1 MRMMNRLMAVLAMCV
16 PAVWVSAAEI
26 HVAPGGDDANAGTAA
41 SPLRSFAAAQGA
53 ARKLA
58 GKEPVTVW
66 FHGGM
71 HYLPETIRITAE
83 DSGTK
88 ESPVIY
94 AAAAGEK
101 AIVSGGMKLDLN
113 WEPHK
118 DGIVKAKT
126 PAGLAMDQLFVD
138 GKRLHMARYP
148 NYDPKVPHFNG
159 HAADAIS
166 PARTARWAD
175 PAGGYIHAM
184 HNALW
189 GDMHWIIRGKK
200 ADGTLD
206 YEGGWQNN
214 RPSAM
219 HRNFRFVENI
229 VEELDAPGE
238 WFHDAKQGVLYLYPE
253 AGTDLKTATIEVVRL
268 AHLIELNGTKERP
281 VRHVTLRGL
290 VFRHAARTFMDN
302 KEPLLR
308 SDWTVYRGGA
318 VVFNGAEDCA
328 VEDSEFDQV
337 GGNTI
342 FVNNYNR
349 RITVRGCLIR
359 ESGANGVAFVGDP
372 KAVRSPIFRY
382 GPQNYEKL
390 DRTPG
395 PIGDNFPADCLVEDC
410 LITRTGRFEKQTAPI
425 QISMAQSI
433 TVRHCSIYDV
443 PRAGINI
450 SEGTWGGHVI
460 EHCDVFDTV
469 LETGDHGSFNS
480 WGRDR
485 FWDPSIKEGDKQV
498 AADPALPL
506 LDVVKPII
514 LRNNRWRCDH
524 GWDVDLDDGS
534 TNYIIT
540 NNLMLNGGLKLREG
554 FARTVTGNI
563 TVNNGLHPH
572 CWYEKSGDVV
582 TGNIFMGPY
591 RPAGGMPPGQW
602 GKEVDRNLF
611 TTSDRDRMRF
621 AGNECDANSVVA
633 DAMFIDPAAGD
644 FRVKEG
650 SPALKLGFTNFPM
663 DRFGVRKAELRA
675 MARTP
680 VIPPLRSAGPAMRD
694 PVYAWMGASVKNLSG
709 QEFSAVGVSA
719 DAGGVLVTAVPAGS
733 AAATAGLMVNDLIQ
747 SVDGQAVKGVEDL
760 GKRLTALK
768 AGRARLG
775 IRRNQAEAAV
785 EVAVP
790 AEGPVLRM

>member
-1 MRMMNRLMAVLAMCV
+1 
-16 PAVWVSAAEI
+16 
-26 HVAPGGDDANAGTAA
+26 
-41 SPLRSFAAAQGA
+41 
-53 ARKLA
+53 
-58 GKEPVTVW
+58 
-66 FHGGM
+66 
-71 HYLPETIRITAE
+71 
-83 DSGTK
+83 
-88 ESPVIY
+88 
-94 AAAAGEK
+94 
-101 AIVSGGMKLDLN
+101 
-113 WEPHK
+113 
-118 DGIVKAKT
+118 
-126 PAGLAMDQLFVD
+126 
-138 GKRLHMARYP
+138 
-148 NYDPKVPHFNG
+148 
-159 HAADAIS
+159 
-166 PARTARWAD
+166 
-175 PAGGYIHAM
+175 
-184 HNALW
+184 
-189 GDMHWIIRGKK
+189 
-200 ADGTLD
+200 
-206 YEGGWQNN
+206 
-214 RPSAM
+214 
-219 HRNFRFVENI
+219 
-229 VEELDAPGE
+229 
-238 WFHDAKQGVLYLYPE
+238 
-253 AGTDLKTATIEVVRL
+253 
-268 AHLIELNGTKERP
+268 
-281 VRHVTLRGL
+281 
-290 VFRHAARTFMDN
+290 MDN

-328 VEDSEFDQV
+328 VEDAEFDQV

-372 KAVRSPIFRY
+372 KAVRNPIFRY

-563 TVNNGLHPH
+563 TINNSLHPH

-591 RPAGGMPPGQW
+591 RPAGGMPPGKW

-611 TTSDRDRMRF
+611 TTSDRDRTRF
-621 AGNECDANSVVA
+621 AGNGCDAKSVVA

-644 FRVKEG
+644 FRVKDG
-650 SPALKLGFTNFPM
+650 SPALKLGFTNFAM

-675 MARTP
+675 IARTP
-680 VIPPLRSAGPAMRD
+680 VIPALRSAGPARQD
-694 PVYAWMGASVKNLSG
+694 LVYTWLGANVKNLSG

-733 AAATAGLMVNDLIQ
+733 AAATAGLMANDLIQ

-768 AGRARLG
+768 PGRARLG
-775 IRRNQAEAAV
+775 IRRNQAETAV

-790 AEGPVLRM
+790 AQGPALVR